1 MTSIIFLLYACGLV
15 NNAILFFWVY
25 FSWSTPYRLNRILLV
40 QLSLNTWNI
49 MAHAAVEF
57 SRQHFWIVLANS
69 LSFFSN
75 YLLATLVLS
84 TSLGRT
90 MEQRLKSKT
99 NVAIFVLV
107 SSILLVYYGRKFE
120 LCQTGN
126 CFSPHLAKTDDE
138 LAILKSEMT
147 MFYAPSTV
155 IFFGSWYRVFRSC
168 KRAAKKDRAK
178 NTMKEY
184 IKRYS
189 FLLSDTAVSL
199 FLLYGLIVIDGILY
213 LNEDSDISMTNHLC
227 RMSCLHAEL
236 FVLLSMFPV
245 YMYSFMSPNDVKQ
258 PREEIF

>member
-1 MTSIIFLLYACGLV
+1 MTLIIFLLYACGLL

-25 FSWSTPYRLNRILLV
+25 FSRSTPHRLNRILLV

-49 MAHAAVEF
+49 IAHAAVEF
-57 SRQHFWIVLANS
+57 SRQHVWIVLANS

-84 TSLGRT
+84 TSLGRS
-90 MEQRLKSKT
+90 MEQRLKSKM

-138 LAILKSEMT
+138 LAILKSEMA

-155 IFFGSWYRVFRSC
+155 LFFGSWYLGFRSC
-168 KRAAKKDRAK
+168 KRTAKKDHTR
-178 NTMKEY
+178 NTMKDY
-184 IKRYS
+184 IKRFS
-189 FLLSDTAVSL
+189 LLFSNIGVSL
-199 FLLYGLIVIDGILY
+199 FLLYGLIVMDGILY
-213 LNEDSDISMTNHLC
+213 FNEDSDISMTNHLC
-227 RMSCLHAEL
+227 RMSCLHEEL
-236 FVLLSMFPV
+236 YVLLAMFPV
-245 YMYSFMSPNDVKQ
+245 YMYSFMFPNDEKKT
-258 PREEIF
+258 RDERF